1 MSLYIIGFP
10 KTQSEEFTD
19 YLVQNNVSKIYCNLN
34 NYLIVGDHSNC
45 NQKLE
50 NVCDFNLNN
59 KSKIETIPELAETMS
74 MFWKKWSFL
83 GKRFFIHHDF
93 NHEKYNIRYE
103 NPLYKNLRFYKNI

>member
-1 MSLYIIGFP
+1 MSLYIIEASKNTVG
-10 KTQSEEFTD
+10 EFTD

-59 KSKIETIPELAETMS
+59 KNVTT
-74 MFWKKWSFL
+74 L
-83 GKRFFIHHDF
+83 GQKV
-93 NHEKYNIRYE
+93 
-103 NPLYKNLRFYKNI
+103 NL